1 LSHFEAAVRYSDHQF
16 DPDRLLTFIETE
28 VFRRALRKCRLSDDD
43 LSELQTLIL
52 TRPGAGAVIKGTEG
66 VRKLRF
72 SPSRR
77 KLGKS
82 GAYRVLYCFF
92 EEYGVVLLVTVYAK
106 LRQDDIS
113 AADKKAIREMILQ
126 QYRLFSKGAD
136 DE

>member
-1 LSHFEAAVRYSDHQF
+1 VRYADYQV

-28 VFRRALRKCRLSDDD
+28 VFRSASRKCRLSDDD

-52 TRPGAGAVIKGTEG
+52 RRPGAGAVIRGTGG

-82 GAYRVLYCFF
+82 GAYRALYCFF
-92 EEYGVVLLVTVYAK
+92 EEYGVVLLATIYSK
-106 LRQDDIS
+106 TRQDDIS
-113 AADKKAIREMILQ
+113 AADKKAIQEMILQ
-126 QYRLFSKGAD
+126 QYRLFAKGAD